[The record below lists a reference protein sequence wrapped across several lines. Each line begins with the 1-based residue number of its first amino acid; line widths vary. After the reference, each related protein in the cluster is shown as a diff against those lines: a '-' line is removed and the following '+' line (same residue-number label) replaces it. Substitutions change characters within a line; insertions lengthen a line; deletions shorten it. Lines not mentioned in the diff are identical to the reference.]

1 MLVEDRHHVIRERR
15 PDTLLVFRRRSPVSK
30 LATFADDAVLLL
42 LLTMAIPFAL
52 LIVGMPLALII
63 RVIVEIFHRIF

>member
-1 MLVEDRHHVIRERR
+1 
-15 PDTLLVFRRRSPVSK
+15 VSK

-52 LIVGMPLALII
+52 LIVGMPLAVII